1 MPKFSEAARKLPG
14 VAQVQGAVTGLIADE
29 RDLPITDYD
38 KQNAGD
44 IASKLKGCSQ
54 RELRTIDAYERKH
67 ANRATITDKIAK
79 LVGDEPWPGY
89 DEQSVDAI
97 KKVVSGSDAQ
107 RAEAVLDYERAHKDR
122 VGVVQAVEQ
131 RLDE

>member
-1 MPKFSEAARKLPG
+1 MSKFSDVAAKLPG
-14 VAQVQGAVTGLIADE
+14 VVQVQGAIAGLIADE
-29 RDLPITDYD
+29 RDLPIADYD

-44 IASKLKGCSQ
+44 IASKLNGCSQ

-97 KKVVSGSDAQ
+97 DKVLTGADEQGAK
-107 RAEAVLDYERAHKDR
+107 AVLDYERAHKDR
-122 VGVVQAVEQ
+122 VGVVQAAQ
-131 RLDE
+131 RRIDT